1 METPKKERMAFML
14 SGGGARAAY
23 QLGVL
28 KYIFTELKCIPA
40 SPIILGTSAGAIN
53 AFFLTLRAHEGLDK
67 AIIQLCDLWSHLTV
81 NNIYRTDPWSVFK
94 GLGNFLYNFTL
105 GRFIRERHTESLLDT
120 TPLYLM
126 LRKAFE
132 DDHHHLHRNIE
143 EGLIQALGISAMQ
156 YGTAKTVTFF
166 ESSPHSGLKEWERGR
181 REGRQT
187 KLRLKHVLASAAI
200 PIIFPSVKLEN
211 NYYADGSVRA
221 AAPLSAAIQLG
232 ATKIL
237 AIHLARK
244 SREQLKPLAHYPSVS
259 QIVGMLFNTIF
270 LDALDFDLRV
280 LNRVNHLISLITH
293 IKPNE
298 DLKKVDVTIV
308 RPSEDLGLLSLPHK
322 KDLPKTLLFLLKGLG
337 PTDKSGAD
345 FLSYL
350 LFDGRY
356 AEILIA
362 EGMKDAHLNR
372 EELLRFFSG
381 VALKNP

>member
-1 METPKKERMAFML
+1 MEKPKKERVAFIL

-28 KYIFTELKCIPA
+28 KYIFTELKCIPEA
-40 SPIILGTSAGAIN
+40 PIILGTSAGAIN
-53 AFFLTLRAHEGLDK
+53 AFFLALRAHEGLDQ
-67 AIIQLCDLWSHLTV
+67 AIGKLCDLWSGLTV
-81 NNIYRTDPWSVFK
+81 NHIYRTDPWSIIK

-105 GRFIRERHTESLLDT
+105 GRFIRERHAESLLDT

-126 LRKAFE
+126 LRKVFE
-132 DDHHHLHRNIE
+132 EDHQHLHKNIE
-143 EGLIQALGISAMQ
+143 EGRVQALGISAMQ
-156 YGTAKTVTFF
+156 YGTARTVTFF
-166 ESSPHSGLKEWERGR
+166 ESSPHSGLKEWERPR

-200 PIIFPSVKLEN
+200 PMIFPSVRLEN
-211 NYYADGSVRA
+211 SYYADGSVRA

-237 AIHLARK
+237 VIHLARA

-280 LNRVNHLISLITH
+280 LNRINHLISLITH
-293 IKPNE
+293 VKPNE
-298 DLKKVDVTIV
+298 DLKKIDVTII
-308 RPSEDLGLLSLPHK
+308 RPSEDLGLLSLPYK
-322 KDLPKTLLFLLKGLG
+322 VNLPKSLLFLLKGLG
-337 PTDKSGAD
+337 PTDRSSAD

-356 AEILIA
+356 ANALIA
-362 EGMKDAHLNR
+362 EGMKDAHANR
-372 EELLRFFSG
+372 EELLRFFSD
-381 VALKNP
+381 VPLK

>member
-1 METPKKERMAFML
+1 MEKPEKERMALML

-53 AFFLTLRAHEGLDK
+53 AFFLALRAHEGLDK
-67 AIIQLCDLWSHLTV
+67 AIIELCDLWSHLTV
-81 NNIYRTDPWSVFK
+81 SHIYRTDPWSILK

-105 GRFIRERHTESLLDT
+105 GRFIRERHAESLLDT

-132 DDHHHLHRNIE
+132 EDHQHFHKNIE
-143 EGLIQALGISAMQ
+143 EGLIQAVGISAMQ

-166 ESSPHSGLKEWERGR
+166 EASLHSGLKEWERGR

-200 PIIFPSVKLEN
+200 PMIFPSVKLEN
-211 NYYADGSVRA
+211 SYYADGSVRA
-221 AAPLSAAIQLG
+221 AAPLSAAVQLG

-237 AIHLARK
+237 VIHLGRE
-244 SREQLKPLAHYPSVS
+244 SREQLKPLSHYPSVS

-280 LNRVNHLISLITH
+280 LNRVNHLLSLSPH

-298 DLKKVDVTIV
+298 NLKKVDVTIV
-308 RPSEDLGLLSLPHK
+308 RPSEDLGLLSLPYK
-322 KDLPKTLLFLLKGLG
+322 VDLPKTLLFLLKGLG

-356 AEILIA
+356 AQALIS
-362 EGMKDAHLNR
+362 EGMKDAHNSR
-372 EELLRFFSG
+372 EELLRFFST
-381 VALKNP
+381 VRLKE